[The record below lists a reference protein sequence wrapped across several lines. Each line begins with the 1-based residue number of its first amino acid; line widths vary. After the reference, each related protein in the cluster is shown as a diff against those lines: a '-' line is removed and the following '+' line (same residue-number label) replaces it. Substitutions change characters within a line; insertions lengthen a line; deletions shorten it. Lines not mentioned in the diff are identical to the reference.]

1 MLHHDVARLSFSK
14 TYYFVLSWLR
24 WATSHCSLLST
35 PDLHNKRIPFFSFS
49 IPLQYVSLSSS
60 HSESHHSFVT
70 LSAPWSVS
78 FPRCLSPCSNQCLLW
93 IIHSVHWGL
102 KPFDW
107 QLYSLVC
114 YIINILLLGI
124 VAMVKAITGQR
135 RVSGLMEWLPLW
147 SHTVHLFLLS
157 LHTCF
162 HSILSPFLWFGLSSW
177 RSMLDEWVSGGLLMW
192 LK

>member
-1 MLHHDVARLSFSK
+1 MLHHDVARLSFNK

-24 WATSHCSLLST
+24 WATSHCSHLST
-35 PDLHNKRIPFFSFS
+35 PDLHNKQICFFSFS
-49 IPLQYVSLSSS
+49 IPLQYISLSSS
-60 HSESHHSFVT
+60 PSESHHSFVT
-70 LSAPWSVS
+70 LSTPLSVS

-135 RVSGLMEWLPLW
+135 RVSSLIEWLPLW
-147 SHTVHLFLLS
+147 SQTVFSPFPPYLFPFHRFPLS
-157 LHTCF
+157 LVWF
-162 HSILSPFLWFGLSSW
+162 VLLKVNAWWMSVRWPFD
-177 RSMLDEWVSGGLLMW
+177 MA
-192 LK
+192 